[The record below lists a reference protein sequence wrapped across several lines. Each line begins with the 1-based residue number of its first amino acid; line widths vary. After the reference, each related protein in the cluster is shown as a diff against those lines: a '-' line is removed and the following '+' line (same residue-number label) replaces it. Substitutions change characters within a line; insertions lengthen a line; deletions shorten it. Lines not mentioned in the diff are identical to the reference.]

1 MNQLP
6 AEEHAKILAA
16 QIHFEKIPMN
26 IFRFGKAGEHRR
38 DIIGIDHPQI
48 RTPQTYPQRAF
59 EFF

>member
-26 IFRFGKAGEHRR
+26 IFRFGKAH
-38 DIIGIDHPQI
+38 
-48 RTPQTYPQRAF
+48 
-59 EFF
+59 FFPN